1 MKQREAFQFWAALVI
16 LAAVAIL
23 LYRSIDATADTL
35 GWVEHA
41 HRVLQQ
47 LEDASGDY
55 SRAATARRAYV
66 VLGDESQ
73 LAERAGLDQRTTQ
86 AIAALRV
93 SLAEDPNQLRRLDVW
108 AELLHERIAGLDA
121 SAERRRMDGTGGETV
136 EGLELTKRI
145 RAAREEIE
153 NEENR
158 QLADRDRRTQRDVN
172 RAKLVEI
179 VGTGASFA
187 ILLLA
192 FRRLRQEISRRQKSE
207 QALRS
212 SEGFLD
218 SIVENIPNMVFVKE
232 AGELRFER
240 FNRAGEELLGVQR
253 SDLVR
258 RNDFDLFPA
267 EQAENFQARD
277 RETLANRVVVDIPE
291 EPIQTKKG
299 ERWLHTKKV
308 PILDEQGVPRYLLGI
323 SEDITAQRVVA
334 ETLKTA
340 KDTAEAANH
349 ELEAFSYSV
358 AHDLRAPLRSID
370 GFSRALEEDCAD
382 KLDTAGLSHLRRIR
396 SSAQQMG
403 QLIDGLLVLSRVTR
417 ADLVREKLD
426 LTRMAQQSGARLQEI
441 HPGREIEWIVHEG
454 LVGEGDA
461 RLLSATLDNLLG
473 NAWKFT
479 SKCARARIE
488 VGMMNKNGDAAF
500 FVRDNGAGFDQAYA
514 DKLFGAFQRLHSAT
528 EFEGTGIGL
537 ATVQRIVRR
546 HGGRIWAEGEVGH
559 GATFY
564 FTL

>member
-66 VLGDESQ
+66 VLGDQSQ
-73 LAERAGLDQRTTQ
+73 LAERASLDERTAQ

-93 SLAEDPNQLRRLDVW
+93 SLAEDPNQVRRLDVW

-121 SAERRRMDGTGGETV
+121 SAERRRLDGTGGETV

-172 RAKLVEI
+172 RTKLVEI

-192 FRRLRQEISRRQKSE
+192 FRRLRQEIIRRQKSE

-232 AGELRFER
+232 ANELRF
-240 FNRAGEELLGVQR
+240 
-253 SDLVR
+253 
-258 RNDFDLFPA
+258 
-267 EQAENFQARD
+267 
-277 RETLANRVVVDIPE
+277 
-291 EPIQTKKG
+291 
-299 ERWLHTKKV
+299 
-308 PILDEQGVPRYLLGI
+308 
-323 SEDITAQRVVA
+323 
-334 ETLKTA
+334 
-340 KDTAEAANH
+340 
-349 ELEAFSYSV
+349 
-358 AHDLRAPLRSID
+358 
-370 GFSRALEEDCAD
+370 
-382 KLDTAGLSHLRRIR
+382 
-396 SSAQQMG
+396 
-403 QLIDGLLVLSRVTR
+403 
-417 ADLVREKLD
+417 
-426 LTRMAQQSGARLQEI
+426 
-441 HPGREIEWIVHEG
+441 
-454 LVGEGDA
+454 
-461 RLLSATLDNLLG
+461 
-473 NAWKFT
+473 
-479 SKCARARIE
+479 
-488 VGMMNKNGDAAF
+488 
-500 FVRDNGAGFDQAYA
+500 
-514 DKLFGAFQRLHSAT
+514 
-528 EFEGTGIGL
+528 
-537 ATVQRIVRR
+537 
-546 HGGRIWAEGEVGH
+546 
-559 GATFY
+559 
-564 FTL
+564 

>member
-66 VLGDESQ
+66 VLGDQSQ
-73 LAERAGLDQRTTQ
+73 LAERASLDERTAQ

-93 SLAEDPNQLRRLDVW
+93 SLAEDPNQVRRLDVW

-121 SAERRRMDGTGGETV
+121 SAERRRLDGTGGETV

-172 RAKLVEI
+172 RTKLVEI

-192 FRRLRQEISRRQKSE
+192 FRRLRQEIIRRQKSE

-232 AGELRFER
+232 ANELRFER
-240 FNRAGEELLGVQR
+240 FNRAGEELLGVKR

-258 RNDFDLFPA
+258 RNDFDLFPT
-267 EQAENFQARD
+267 EQAKNFQARD

-291 EPIQTKKG
+291 EPIQTNKG

-308 PILDEQGVPRYLLGI
+308 PILDEQGAPRYLLGI
-323 SEDITAQRVVA
+323 SEDITAQRIVA

-426 LTRMAQQSGARLQEI
+426 LTRMARQSGARLQEI
-441 HPGREIEWIVHEG
+441 HPGRAIEWIVHEG

-546 HGGRIWAEGEVGH
+546 HGGRIWAEGEVGQ

>member
-47 LEDASGDY
+47 LDDASGDY

-73 LAERAGLDQRTTQ
+73 LAERTGLDQRTAQ

-108 AELLHERIAGLDA
+108 GELLHERIAGLDA

-240 FNRAGEELLGVQR
+240 FNRAGEDLLGVKR

-291 EPIQTKKG
+291 EPIQTRKG

-308 PILDEQGVPRYLLGI
+308 PIFDEHGVPRYLLGI

-417 ADLVREKLD
+417 ADLVRQKLD

-441 HPGREIEWIVHEG
+441 HPGREIDWIVHEG